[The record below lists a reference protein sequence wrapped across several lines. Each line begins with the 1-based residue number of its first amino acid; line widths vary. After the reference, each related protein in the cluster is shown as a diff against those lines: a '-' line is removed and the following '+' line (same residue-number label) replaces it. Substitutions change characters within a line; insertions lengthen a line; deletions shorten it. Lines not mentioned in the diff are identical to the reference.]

1 MHTKHEQTKRE
12 VVVITGASA
21 GVGRAAARRFA
32 QAGASVALL
41 ARGEDGLEAARREV
55 EELGGRALVCP
66 VDVADATAV
75 LAAAE
80 RIERELGPIDV
91 WVNNAM
97 VSVYAPFAEIAP
109 DEFRRVTEV
118 TYLGFVYGTMAALK
132 FMKPRD
138 RGVIVQVGSAL
149 AYRSIPLQSAYCGAK
164 HAIKGFTA
172 SLRSELLHD
181 GSAVHVCMVQLPAMN
196 TPQFDWTL
204 NRMGEEAQPVPP
216 IFQPEVGAEAIFWMA
231 HHRRREIFVG
241 GPTVKAILGNRVIPG
256 LLDRYLAGAA
266 YEGQTTGRTRPPG
279 RPNNLW
285 EPLPGDHGARG
296 RFDDRSTDRSWQLE
310 ASMHRNTLM
319 TVGAVAGAAAA
330 YWWWRHSQAALV
342 QPYRRTTWSPA
353 RPYVGDQSED
363 PADATGERTVSTAAH
378 GDVPRS

>member
-1 MHTKHEQTKRE
+1 MRANGGNGHSQ

-21 GVGRAAARRFA
+21 GVGRAVARRFA
-32 QAGASVALL
+32 RAGARVALI
-41 ARGEDGLEAARREV
+41 ARGEDGLEAAAREV
-55 EELGGRALVCP
+55 DGLGGRALVCAL
-66 VDVADATAV
+66 DVADATAV

-97 VSVYAPFAEIAP
+97 VSVYAPFTQIAP

-118 TYLGFVYGTMAALK
+118 TYLGTVYGTMAALK

-138 RGVIVQVGSAL
+138 RGVIIQVGSAL

-172 SLRSELLHD
+172 SLRSELTHD
-181 GSAVHVCMVQLPAMN
+181 RSRVHLCMVQLPAMN

-216 IFQPEVGAEAIFWMA
+216 IFQPEVAAEAIHWMA
-231 HHRRREIFVG
+231 HHRRRELFVG

-256 LLDRYLAGAA
+256 VLDRYLAGAGYA
-266 YEGQTTGRTRPPG
+266 GQTTGEQRSSG

-285 EPLPGDHGARG
+285 QPLPGDHGARG
-296 RFDDRSTDRSWQLE
+296 RFDDRALDHSWQLE
-310 ASMHRNTLM
+310 ASKRRGLM
-319 TVGAVAGAAAA
+319 LGVGAALGAAAA
-330 YWWWRHSQAALV
+330 WWWWNEQRGGRIPLDQ
-342 QPYRRTTWSPA
+342 RRYGEA
-353 RPYVGDQSED
+353 DEVA
-363 PADATGERTVSTAAH
+363 ADATGERAVSTAVHAH
-378 GDVPRS
+378 APVN

>member
-1 MHTKHEQTKRE
+1 MKTKPAHTKPL

-32 QAGASVALL
+32 EDGASVALL
-41 ARGEDGLEAARREV
+41 ARGEEGLEAARQEV
-55 EELGGRALVCP
+55 EACGGRALVCA

-97 VSVYAPFAEIAP
+97 VSVYAPFDQIAP

-132 FMKPRD
+132 VMKPRD

-172 SLRSELLHD
+172 SLRSELMHD
-181 GSAVHVCMVQLPAMN
+181 RSQVHVCMVQLPAMN
-196 TPQFDWTL
+196 TPQFEWTL

-216 IFQPEVGAEAIFWMA
+216 IFQPEVGAEAIHWMA

-266 YEGQTTGRTRPPG
+266 YDGQTTGRRRPPG

-285 EPLPGDHGARG
+285 QPVPGDHGAHG

-310 ASMHRNTLM
+310 AAKHRDALLA
-319 TVGAVAGAAAA
+319 VGLIAGAVAAS
-330 YWWWRHSQAALV
+330 WWWRSTRHSGES
-342 QPYRRTTWSPA
+342 PYRRTTWSLA
-353 RPYVGDQSED
+353 EQALHED
-363 PADATGERTVSTAAH
+363 AKADATGAPAASLSRH
-378 GDVPRS
+378 